1 MLSHYLL
8 SSAIMDEDG
17 VGPVANILNTSCTA
31 AVADHATASAA
42 SAAAASAALVFR
54 LECAK
59 RDQIAAIP
67 QPAGPPH
74 QNNPAQVNP
83 SNLIT
88 QCSTAKKI
96 GRTVEVYG
104 CEMSVSGPQYTAA
117 TANIPRVGSMFK
129 SESDMN
135 TFHRARM
142 QNNKIPCN
150 EVISMT
156 FDPATMNCISCKS
169 SHPVLGKSSPSA
181 ICFSDQNFT
190 PNLCTTTG
198 TGCVAVVRME
208 DATLSELASIAI
220 EILEKNALQPGSVL
234 LFGSI
239 SHLFKVGAGS
249 YVAEWIQLL
258 MKIETKFKNI
268 NVCPLVPVISDVTSG
283 MVVRDLELISTW
295 FHKVY
300 ANNIKGL
307 LDTWAAVT
315 HYAQQSGSGAVP
327 STNDEIQKIPMPA
340 NMVTPLLVPTYFKFC
355 NSAPAILTGM
365 SSLVTSELL
374 RILLSALHQNFSV
387 AVGTEVILESVAMAE
402 GDVKVTKHLVCIGS
416 SIVKQLIPSLQ
427 AAGYTIT
434 DLSQPGW
441 LATEE
446 NIQLLI
452 KKMSELQLH
461 QPFSVVM
468 DLFSNCSHRFE
479 NFDGTQSLPFKDGSK
494 YHMLGP
500 VVACNEDT
508 FRKIIKS
515 LAPVLL
521 SAQSIKKILIPPYP
535 AISSLHAAT
544 RPHIAQISYGTAIWR
559 KPFPA

>member
-1 MLSHYLL
+1 
-8 SSAIMDEDG
+8 
-17 VGPVANILNTSCTA
+17 
-31 AVADHATASAA
+31 
-42 SAAAASAALVFR
+42 
-54 LECAK
+54 
-59 RDQIAAIP
+59 
-67 QPAGPPH
+67 
-74 QNNPAQVNP
+74 
-83 SNLIT
+83 
-88 QCSTAKKI
+88 
-96 GRTVEVYG
+96 
-104 CEMSVSGPQYTAA
+104 
-117 TANIPRVGSMFK
+117 
-129 SESDMN
+129 
-135 TFHRARM
+135 
-142 QNNKIPCN
+142 
-150 EVISMT
+150 
-156 FDPATMNCISCKS
+156 
-169 SHPVLGKSSPSA
+169 
-181 ICFSDQNFT
+181 
-190 PNLCTTTG
+190 
-198 TGCVAVVRME
+198 ME

-521 SAQSIKKILIPPYP
+521 SAQSIKKILIPPLPRYLITPCCNTATHCTNILRDGYMEKALSGLTKLRGLIKKECIGMGVLNFWVMDGVGALLGTPPGECHGSTNEIIPELRGKLASDGVHIDP
-535 AISSLHAAT
+535 AGNRNLAKNISETMEKMQNKGTGISDFSPLAGNKKAEKFYWWGFSSPVGDSLGRASAAHCSKAPKGWHSN
-544 RPHIAQISYGTAIWR
+544 RRGQLPYDRSGR
-559 KPFPA
+559 